1 MVERPAKVIQQ
12 PIPQVVNVK
21 PERNLLDDD
30 GSSTTA
36 NQVYTQPPVV

>member
-1 MVERPAKVIQQ
+1 
-12 PIPQVVNVK
+12 
-21 PERNLLDDD
+21 LDDD